1 MHLPPEIWGPIFWGT
16 MHIVSMAYPDKPM
29 YAEKRAAKEFFN
41 SFVYLLPCVV
51 CRSHFHEIIQT
62 MPVETWL
69 DNQASLMEWVW
80 MLHNQVNKR
89 LGKDEISMDEF
100 HTRYR
105 ELADNGLPIPP
116 SSPHAKIM
124 DYAETNAWIRG
135 VVSTLALFAVLGV
148 VGGLLWVSY
157 SK

>member
-1 MHLPPEIWGPIFWGT
+1 
-16 MHIVSMAYPDKPM
+16 
-29 YAEKRAAKEFFN
+29 
-41 SFVYLLPCVV
+41 
-51 CRSHFHEIIQT
+51 
-62 MPVETWL
+62 
-69 DNQASLMEWVW
+69 

-116 SSPHAKIM
+116 SSPHAKNM